1 MTPAD
6 LRTVARRLP
15 TGVTVVT
22 GGRGGETHG
31 MTVNSFT
38 TLSLTPPLV
47 SFSVRH
53 TARIR
58 GLIESTG
65 GFTVN
70 VLAAEQA
77 GLAGWFAD
85 RNRPTGADSFLAVE
99 TAGAPAAGGVRIAGA
114 VGHFVCRTVRLVEA
128 GDHVIVIGSVEECEA
143 PSSAE
148 PLLFVDGEFRSLPG
162 RPAGG
167 TSPGPGAAG

>member
-1 MTPAD
+1 MTPAE

-22 GGRGGETHG
+22 SGRGGETHG

-85 RNRPTGADSFLAVE
+85 RDRPTGADSFRAVE

-128 GDHVIVIGSVEECEA
+128 GDHTIVIGAVAECEA
-143 PSSAE
+143 PSTAD
-148 PLLFVDGEFRSLPG
+148 PLLFVDGRFHPLPG
-162 RPAGG
+162 PPPTGPPPAA
-167 TSPGPGAAG
+167 PD